1 MQRCLTNG
9 QMRACDGYTIR
20 TLGVPSLTLM
30 ERAGKAIYE
39 ETAGALR
46 ALGARDVLAV
56 CGGGNNGGD
65 GFVAARYL
73 AEAGFDAEVLCLAD
87 RFSADCAAQRERFGG
102 KILGDIPRRRYSAV
116 IDCVF
121 GTGLSR
127 DVGGREA
134 ALIDYVNALG
144 AYVVAADIP
153 SGLNGDTGRVMGRCV
168 RADETVAVGEF
179 KLGHFLGDGPDM
191 CGKTVRA
198 DIGIDASQA
207 GGCALIPEEGDIAAL
222 FPPRRRN
229 THKGTYGKASV
240 IAGSRMYTGAALLSA
255 SAALRGG
262 AGYTELCVPEGLFGV
277 YAGRLPEVILTCL
290 KGEDSFVFSE
300 SGMERVAQSRSIA
313 FGMGVG
319 VSQEIY
325 KMVLW
330 LLGNYEGTLILDA
343 DALNALAR
351 YGVRAL
357 EGERRC
363 EVVLTP
369 HVREFSRLSGLP
381 VSEVIAGGPA
391 CAQAFSEKYGV
402 TVLLKNAVSAVCGG
416 GQTYLNVR
424 GSACQAKGGSG
435 DVLSGLIASVA
446 AQGRPAVL
454 SALAGSYLCG
464 AAAELCEAELGA
476 YSVTAGDIV
485 GKIPQAIRALGGAG
499 GKKGQG

>member
-1 MQRCLTNG
+1 MLRCLTNG
-9 QMRACDGYTIR
+9 EMRACDGYTIR

-30 ERAGKAIYE
+30 ERAGEAIYE
-39 ETAGALR
+39 AAAGALR

-65 GFVAARYL
+65 GFVAARRL

-87 RFSADCAAQRERFGG
+87 RFSADCAAEKDRFGG
-102 KILGDIPRRRYSAV
+102 RILREIPQRRCSVV

-134 ALIDYVNALG
+134 ALIDYVNGSG
-144 AYVVAADIP
+144 AYVIAADIP
-153 SGLNGDTGRVMGRCV
+153 SGLNGDSGRVMGRCV

-191 CGKTVRA
+191 CGKAVRA
-198 DIGIDASQA
+198 DIGIDVSQA
-207 GGCALIPEEGDIAAL
+207 GGCALIPEGRDIAAL

-240 IAGSRMYTGAALLSA
+240 IAGSRLYTGAALLSA

-277 YAGRLPEVILTCL
+277 YAGRLPEAILTCL
-290 KGEDSFVFSE
+290 KGEDSFVFCE
-300 SGMERVAQSRSIA
+300 ADMEKVCKSQSIA

-325 KMVLW
+325 KMILW
-330 LLGNYEGTLILDA
+330 LLKNYEGTLILDA
-343 DALNALAR
+343 DALNTLAR
-351 YGVRAL
+351 YGVQAL
-357 EGERRC
+357 GGERRC
-363 EVVLTP
+363 EVILTP
-369 HVREFSRLSGLP
+369 HAREFSRLSGLP
-381 VSEVIAGGPA
+381 VSQVLADGLA
-391 CAQAFSEKYGV
+391 CARAFSEKYSV

-446 AQGRPAVL
+446 AQGRPAAQ
-454 SALAGSYLCG
+454 SALAGAYLCG

-476 YSVTAGDIV
+476 YSVTAGDVI
-485 GKIPQAIRALGGAG
+485 GKIPQAIRALGNA
-499 GKKGQG
+499 